1 MKDTMKTS
9 VFSSNVHVSGN
20 NTQYVDHSKF
30 NYMQTE
36 AKQSPVKVEEDFMDF
51 LNEEEYEPIA
61 NNYMLSQEQDAR
73 MMQDLDLR

>member
-1 MKDTMKTS
+1 
-9 VFSSNVHVSGN
+9 
-20 NTQYVDHSKF
+20 
-30 NYMQTE
+30 
-36 AKQSPVKVEEDFMDF
+36 MDF